1 MVWTKKDYPDSF
13 KNLDEKVRVKA
24 IDIGNAMLKDG
35 YYEGRVIPIAISKAK
50 DGVKDAS
57 PKEKKESMK
66 KDVTKHEKSGSN
78 AGKLQDA
85 DVIVSYIEKDKKWE
99 VKTKGAKRADS
110 LHDRKVDAE
119 KRAKE
124 IAEYRDGKVISHKK
138 GE

>member
-13 KNLDEKVRVKA
+13 KNLEEKVRVKA

-35 YYEGRVIPIAISKAK
+35 YDEGRVIPIAISKAK
-50 DGVKDAS
+50 DWAENAS
-57 PKEKKESMK
+57 PKEKKDTMK
-66 KDVTKHEKSGSN
+66 KDVTKHKKTNSN

-85 DVIVSYIEKDKKWE
+85 DVIVRYREEDKKWE
-99 VKTKGAKRADS
+99 VKTQGAKRADS
-110 LHDRKVDAE
+110 LHDKKVDAE